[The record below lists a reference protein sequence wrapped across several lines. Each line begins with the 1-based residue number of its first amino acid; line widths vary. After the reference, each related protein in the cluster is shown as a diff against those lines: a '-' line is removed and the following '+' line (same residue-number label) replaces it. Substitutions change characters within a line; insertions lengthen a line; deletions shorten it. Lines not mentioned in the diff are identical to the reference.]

1 MHLTAE
7 EGLNI
12 FFYCD
17 QGLVLASKCQFLI
30 SKFRQPMYSLAIYS
44 QSIIKIYNLYAPEYS
59 WYTIVVFAKI
69 ESKKALFCLCVR
81 EEIHSQGRSSRCWEK
96 IHTGFFWMQKN
107 EGFFL
112 FIFMINN
119 SAVKWLISEKMNS
132 KWGAGNPV
140 WNQGGF

>member
-1 MHLTAE
+1 
-7 EGLNI
+7 LNI
-12 FFYCD
+12 FFHCD
-17 QGLVLASKCQFLI
+17 QGVLISINNKIECQFLI
-30 SKFRQPMYSLAIYS
+30 SKFRQKFHRSSREI
-44 QSIIKIYNLYAPEYS
+44 
-59 WYTIVVFAKI
+59 YTIYKYI
-69 ESKKALFCLCVR
+69 LQKLNQKKHFFVWMCVR

-107 EGFFL
+107 KGFFL

-140 WNQGGF
+140 WNQGGFLIASRDFPWIN